1 MNLLPKFEDIR
12 EAQEYLNGSYYKFN
26 KEIGKHYSSSSVT
39 GPLSNNLL
47 ERGYK
52 LLDLIGVGGYS
63 YVYLGED
70 LRESIFS
77 KRKYVAIV
85 VPKPHKK
92 DKFSRIL
99 EAQREH
105 LLEDACILYEVIEYE
120 SEEEGKFLYIQVEEL
135 LTPLTS
141 FSISRSNLREQ
152 LYETTSRMFDEGYV
166 YTDVQLSN
174 MAVNL
179 RGDLKFIDLESI
191 VTIQEA
197 EDKLT
202 NNRKTSHLY
211 DHFYHHLLEDID
223 SLYIE

>member
-1 MNLLPKFEDIR
+1 MHLLPKFE
-12 EAQEYLNGSYYKFN
+12 EAQEFQEYLNGSYYKLN
-26 KEIGKHYSSSSVT
+26 KEIGNYYSSRSFSE
-39 GPLSNNLL
+39 PLSEDLL

-52 LLDLIGVGGYS
+52 LLDLIGVGGWS

-70 LRESIFS
+70 IRESVFS

-85 VPKPHKK
+85 VPKPRKK

-105 LLEDACILYEVIEYE
+105 LLEDACILYEVIEFE
-120 SEEEGKFLYIQVEEL
+120 SEEEDKFLYIQVEEL

-141 FSISRSNLREQ
+141 FPISRSNLREQ
-152 LYETTSRMFDEGYV
+152 LHETTSRMFDEGYV

-179 RGDLKFIDLESI
+179 RGDLKFIDLESL

-197 EDKLT
+197 ENKLIDKS
-202 NNRKTSHLY
+202 RVGHLY
-211 DHFYHHLLEDID
+211 DHFYHNLLKDID